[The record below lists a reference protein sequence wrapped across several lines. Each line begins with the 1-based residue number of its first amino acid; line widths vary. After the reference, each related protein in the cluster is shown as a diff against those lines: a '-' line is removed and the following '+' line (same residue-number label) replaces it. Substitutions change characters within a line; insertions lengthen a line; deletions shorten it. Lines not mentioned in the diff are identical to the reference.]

1 MLFMKL
7 SHHDCIQPV
16 LHQTFHSMEASSHS
30 LQLTIHLDEG
40 IVVAGSPNKSRNI
53 IKLEM

>member
-7 SHHDCIQPV
+7 SHHDCIPPV
-16 LHQTFHSMEASSHS
+16 LHQTFHRMEASSHS